1 MILDVNGLEKYD
13 DEILPDGVYDIKC
26 RQVPTNKMQVYRGLP
41 GQITV
46 DPKDKNRLTVWYGA
60 SAPLNADGTTNGT
73 GFYPLGACEQVL
85 YKSDLLEGVELNVK
99 TRTLNEMYITDIEDH
114 KYDVDTN
121 NCSVYFIDID
131 GEVTINV
138 NDLNTE
144 NATSFLR
151 IIIFNKRDGSRPIF
165 KGNIRWLNS
174 MPPVFKT
181 AAGKT
186 TIIQMFF
193 NGSMWTAFAVDDN
206 NTAKELNTINE
217 CVLAGSH
224 MTGWVLPQGSE
235 DGEINEYYTC
245 GGTNLGLSSDELD
258 NVAIAAFHIGNIV
271 DVANNINII
280 DVVED
285 NLEKLQSL
293 ASQIDHIDA
302 IGTNINKIITV
313 EGSLSSVNTVAAN
326 VENVNAIGNN
336 ISNVNDVANDI
347 SKIITLHEKL
357 GNVNTVAANIDTINI
372 TADYLNS
379 GNALTIEFSDELTKD
394 KLSQNKLMCTP
405 AEVRVF
411 EDANTIITEKDLEDI
426 IHG

>member
-1 MILDVNGLEKYD
+1 MIDVNGLEKYD
-13 DEILPDGVYDIKC
+13 NEILPDGVYDIKC
-26 RQVPTNKMQVYRGLP
+26 RQVPTNKMEVYRGLP

-60 SAPLNADGTTNGT
+60 SAPLNADGTTKGT

-245 GGTNLGLSSDELD
+245 GGSNLGLSSDELD
-258 NVAIAAFHIGNIV
+258 NVAITAFHIGNIV
-271 DVANNINII
+271 DVARNMSTI
-280 DVVED
+280 DTVED
-285 NLEKLQSL
+285 NLEKLQGIAGQL
-293 ASQIDHIDA
+293 DHIDV
-302 IGTNINKIITV
+302 IGSNISKVI
-313 EGSLSSVNTVAAN
+313 A
-326 VENVNAIGNN
+326 VENSLTAVTVVSDNITEVNKVAGSIAD
-336 ISNVNDVANDI
+336 VNDVANDLV
-347 SKIITLHEKL
+347 KITSVHEKL
-357 GNVNTVAANIDTINI
+357 GNVNTVASNIDTINI

-379 GNALTIEFSDELTKD
+379 GNALTIEYNNELTKE

-411 EDANTIITEKDLEDI
+411 EDSNSIITEKDLEDI
-426 IHG
+426 ING

>member
-13 DEILPDGVYDIKC
+13 NEILPDGVYDIKC

-41 GQITV
+41 GQVTV

-151 IIIFNKRDGSRPIF
+151 IIIFNKRDGSKPIF

-245 GGTNLGLSSDELD
+245 GGSNLGLSSDELD
-258 NVAIAAFHIGNIV
+258 NVAITAFHIGNIV
-271 DVANNINII
+271 DVAKNISTI
-280 DVVED
+280 DTVED
-285 NLEKLQSL
+285 NLEKLQGIAGQL
-293 ASQIDHIDA
+293 DHIDV
-302 IGTNINKIITV
+302 IGSNISKVI
-313 EGSLSSVNTVAAN
+313 A
-326 VENVNAIGNN
+326 VENSLTAVSVVSDNITEVNKVAGSIAD
-336 ISNVNDVANDI
+336 VNDVANDL
-347 SKIITLHEKL
+347 SKITSVHEKL

-379 GNALTIEFSDELTKD
+379 GNALTIEYDNELTKE

-405 AEVRVF
+405 AEIRVF
-411 EDANTIITEKDLEDI
+411 EDSNSIITEKDLEDI
-426 IHG
+426 ING

>member
-1 MILDVNGLEKYD
+1 MIDVNGLEKYD
-13 DEILPDGVYDIKC
+13 NEILPDGVYDIKC

-41 GQITV
+41 GQVTV

-245 GGTNLGLSSDELD
+245 GGSNLGLSSDELD
-258 NVAIAAFHIGNIV
+258 NVAITAFHIGNIV
-271 DVANNINII
+271 DVAKNISTI
-280 DVVED
+280 DTVED
-285 NLEKLQSL
+285 NLEKLQGIAGQL
-293 ASQIDHIDA
+293 DHIDV
-302 IGTNINKIITV
+302 IGSNISKVI
-313 EGSLSSVNTVAAN
+313 A
-326 VENVNAIGNN
+326 VENSLTAVSVVSDNITEVNKVASSIAD
-336 ISNVNDVANDI
+336 VNDVANDL
-347 SKIITLHEKL
+347 SKITSVHEKL

-379 GNALTIEFSDELTKD
+379 GNALTIEYDNELTKE

-405 AEVRVF
+405 AEIRVF
-411 EDANTIITEKDLEDI
+411 EDSNSIITEKDLEDI
-426 IHG
+426 ING

>member
-1 MILDVNGLEKYD
+1 MIDVNGLEKYD
-13 DEILPDGVYDIKC
+13 NEILPDGVYDIKC

-41 GQITV
+41 GQVTV

-60 SAPLNADGTTNGT
+60 SAPLNADGTTKGT

-99 TRTLNEMYITDIEDH
+99 TRTLNEMYITEIEDH

-151 IIIFNKRDGSRPIF
+151 IIIFNKRDGSKPIF

-245 GGTNLGLSSDELD
+245 GGSNLGLSSDELD

-271 DVANNINII
+271 DVAKNMSTI
-280 DVVED
+280 DTVEN
-285 NLEKLQSL
+285 NLESLQGIAGQL
-293 ASQIDHIDA
+293 DHIDA
-302 IGTNINKIITV
+302 IGSNISKIITV
-313 EGSLSSVNTVAAN
+313 ESSLSAVTVVSDNITGVNKVAGS
-326 VENVNAIGNN
+326 ITD
-336 ISNVNDVANDI
+336 VNDVANDLA
-347 SKIITLHEKL
+347 KITSVYDKL
-357 GNVNTVAANIDTINI
+357 GNVNTVASNIDTINI

-379 GNALTIEFSDELTKD
+379 GNALTIEYNNELTKE

-411 EDANTIITEKDLEDI
+411 EDSNSIITEKDLEDI
-426 IHG
+426 ING

>member
-1 MILDVNGLEKYD
+1 MIDVNGLENYD
-13 DEILPDGVYDIKC
+13 NEILPDGVYDIKC

-245 GGTNLGLSSDELD
+245 GGSNLGLSSDELD
-258 NVAIAAFHIGNIV
+258 NVAITAFHIGNIV
-271 DVANNINII
+271 DVAKNMSTI
-280 DVVED
+280 DTVED
-285 NLEKLQSL
+285 NLEKLQGIAGQL
-293 ASQIDHIDA
+293 DHIDV
-302 IGTNINKIITV
+302 IGSNISKVI
-313 EGSLSSVNTVAAN
+313 A
-326 VENVNAIGNN
+326 VENSLTAVSVVSDNITEVNKVAGSIAD
-336 ISNVNDVANDI
+336 VNDVANDL
-347 SKIITLHEKL
+347 SKITSVHEKL

-379 GNALTIEFSDELTKD
+379 GNALTIEYDNELTKG

-411 EDANTIITEKDLEDI
+411 EDSNSIITEKDLEDI
-426 IHG
+426 ING

>member
-1 MILDVNGLEKYD
+1 MIDVNGLEKYD
-13 DEILPDGVYDIKC
+13 NEILPDGVYDIKC

-41 GQITV
+41 GQVTV

-99 TRTLNEMYITDIEDH
+99 TRTLNEMYITEIEDH

-131 GEVTINV
+131 GEVIINV

-245 GGTNLGLSSDELD
+245 GGTSLGLSSDELD
-258 NVAIAAFHIGNIV
+258 NVAITAFHIGNIV
-271 DVANNINII
+271 DVANNMSTI
-280 DVVED
+280 DTVED
-285 NLEKLQSL
+285 NLEKLQGIAGQL
-293 ASQIDHIDA
+293 DHIDV
-302 IGTNINKIITV
+302 IGSNISKVI
-313 EGSLSSVNTVAAN
+313 A
-326 VENVNAIGNN
+326 VENSLTAVTVVSDNITEVNKVAGSIAD
-336 ISNVNDVANDI
+336 VNDVANDL
-347 SKIITLHEKL
+347 SKITSVHEKL

-379 GNALTIEFSDELTKD
+379 GNALTIEYDNELTKE

-411 EDANTIITEKDLEDI
+411 EDSNSIITEKDLEDI
-426 IHG
+426 ING

>member
-85 YKSDLLEGVELNVK
+85 YKSDLL
-99 TRTLNEMYITDIEDH
+99 D
-114 KYDVDTN
+114 
-121 NCSVYFIDID
+121 DID

-151 IIIFNKRDGSRPIF
+151 IIIFNKRDGSKPIF

-293 ASQIDHIDA
+293 ASQIDHIDV

-411 EDANTIITEKDLEDI
+411 EDTNTIITEKDLEDI

>member
-1 MILDVNGLEKYD
+1 MIDVNGLEKYD
-13 DEILPDGVYDIKC
+13 NEILPDGVYDIKC

-41 GQITV
+41 GQVTV

-258 NVAIAAFHIGNIV
+258 NVAITAFHIGNIV
-271 DVANNINII
+271 DVAKNISTI
-280 DVVED
+280 DTVED
-285 NLEKLQSL
+285 NLEKLQGIAGQL
-293 ASQIDHIDA
+293 DHIDI
-302 IGTNINKIITV
+302 IGSNISKVI
-313 EGSLSSVNTVAAN
+313 A
-326 VENVNAIGNN
+326 VENSLTAVSVVSDNITEVNKVAGSIAD
-336 ISNVNDVANDI
+336 VNDVANDL
-347 SKIITLHEKL
+347 SKITSVHEKL

-379 GNALTIEFSDELTKD
+379 GNALTIEYDNELTKE

-405 AEVRVF
+405 AEIRVF
-411 EDANTIITEKDLEDI
+411 EDSNSIITEKDLEDI
-426 IHG
+426 ING

>member
-151 IIIFNKRDGSRPIF
+151 IIIFNKRDGS
-165 KGNIRWLNS
+165 
-174 MPPVFKT
+174 
-181 AAGKT
+181 
-186 TIIQMFF
+186 MFF

-293 ASQIDHIDA
+293 ASQIDHIDV

-357 GNVNTVAANIDTINI
+357 GNVNTVATNIDTINI

-379 GNALTIEFSDELTKD
+379 GNALTIEFNDELTKD

-405 AEVRVF
+405 ADVRVF

>member
-13 DEILPDGVYDIKC
+13 NEILPDGVYDIKC

-114 KYDVDTN
+114 RYDVDTN

-151 IIIFNKRDGSRPIF
+151 IIIFNKRDGSKPIF

-193 NGSMWTAFAVDDN
+193 NDSMWTAFAVDDN

-258 NVAIAAFHIGNIV
+258 NVAITAFHIGNIV
-271 DVANNINII
+271 DVANNINTIDII
-280 DVVED
+280 ED
-285 NLEKLQSL
+285 NLENLQDL
-293 ASQIDHIDA
+293 ASRLDYIDA
-302 IGTNINKIITV
+302 IGSNMNSIITV
-313 EGSLSSVNTVAAN
+313 KGNLSKISTVAAN
-326 VENVNAIGNN
+326 IENVNAVSDN
-336 ISNVNDVANDI
+336 ISNVNAVADDI
-347 SKIITLHEKL
+347 SKINAIHEKL
-357 GNVNTVAANIDTINI
+357 SNINTVADNISAVNI

-379 GNALTIEFSDELTKD
+379 GNALTIEFNEKLTKD
-394 KLSQNKLMCTP
+394 KLSQNKLICTP
-405 AEVRVF
+405 TEVIVF
-411 EDANTIITEKDLEDI
+411 DDDNTILREEDLEDI
-426 IHG
+426 IYG

>member
-114 KYDVDTN
+114 RYDVDTN

-217 CVLAGSH
+217 CVLTGSH

-258 NVAIAAFHIGNIV
+258 NVAITAFHIGNIV
-271 DVANNINII
+271 DVANNINTIDII
-280 DVVED
+280 ED
-285 NLEKLQSL
+285 NLENLQDL
-293 ASQIDHIDA
+293 ASRLDYIDA
-302 IGTNINKIITV
+302 IGSNMNSIITV
-313 EGSLSSVNTVAAN
+313 KGNLSKISTVAAN
-326 VENVNAIGNN
+326 IENVNAVSDN
-336 ISNVNDVANDI
+336 ISNVNAVADDI
-347 SKIITLHEKL
+347 SKINAIHEKL
-357 GNVNTVAANIDTINI
+357 SNINTVADNISAVNI

-379 GNALTIEFSDELTKD
+379 GNALTIEFNEKLTKD
-394 KLSQNKLMCTP
+394 KLSQNKLICTP
-405 AEVRVF
+405 TEVIVF
-411 EDANTIITEKDLEDI
+411 DDDNIILREEDLEDI
-426 IHG
+426 IYG

>member
-1 MILDVNGLEKYD
+1 MIIDVNGLEKYD
-13 DEILPDGVYDIKC
+13 NEILPDGVYDIKC

-60 SAPLNADGTTNGT
+60 SNGT

-114 KYDVDTN
+114 RYDVDTN

-151 IIIFNKRDGSRPIF
+151 IIIFNKRDGSKPIF

-217 CVLAGSH
+217 CVLTGSH

-258 NVAIAAFHIGNIV
+258 NVAITAFHIGNIV
-271 DVANNINII
+271 DVANNINTIDII
-280 DVVED
+280 ED
-285 NLEKLQSL
+285 NLENLQDL
-293 ASQIDHIDA
+293 ASRLDYIDA
-302 IGTNINKIITV
+302 IGSNMNSIITV
-313 EGSLSSVNTVAAN
+313 KGNLSKISTVAAN
-326 VENVNAIGNN
+326 IENVNAVSDN
-336 ISNVNDVANDI
+336 ISNVNAVADDI
-347 SKIITLHEKL
+347 SKINAIHEKL
-357 GNVNTVAANIDTINI
+357 SNINTVADNISAVNI

-379 GNALTIEFSDELTKD
+379 GNALTIEFNEKLTKD
-394 KLSQNKLMCTP
+394 KLSQNKLICTP
-405 AEVRVF
+405 TEVIVF
-411 EDANTIITEKDLEDI
+411 DDDNIILREEDLEDI
-426 IHG
+426 IYG